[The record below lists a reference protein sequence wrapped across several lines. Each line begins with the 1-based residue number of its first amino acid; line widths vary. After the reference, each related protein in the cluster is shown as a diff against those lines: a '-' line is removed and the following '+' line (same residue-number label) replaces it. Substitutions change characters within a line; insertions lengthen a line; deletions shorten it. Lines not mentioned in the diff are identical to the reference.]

1 MWGYLLGGV
10 SLFAALFLEQAPAEW
25 LHGPLRGGPPGG
37 PVPVDIPSPPYWQ
50 QDDKAVLEA
59 VPEAAPFPASSVA
72 FEMDFQIKV
81 PLLDEEGDQGLSLLA
96 FDVLLNSVL
105 FIWRPPRVPQKRR
118 FGRLIC
124 ITC

>member
-37 PVPVDIPSPPYWQ
+37 PVPVDIPSPTYWQ
-50 QDDKAVLEA
+50 QDDEA
-59 VPEAAPFPASSVA
+59 VPEAVPFPSLSLASD
-72 FEMDFQIKV
+72 MDFQIKV
-81 PLLDEEGDQGLSLLA
+81 PLLDDEGGQGLNLLA
-96 FDVLLNSVL
+96 FGVLLNSVS
-105 FIWRPPRVPQKRR
+105 FIWRPPRVPQKKQ

-124 ITC
+124 ITY